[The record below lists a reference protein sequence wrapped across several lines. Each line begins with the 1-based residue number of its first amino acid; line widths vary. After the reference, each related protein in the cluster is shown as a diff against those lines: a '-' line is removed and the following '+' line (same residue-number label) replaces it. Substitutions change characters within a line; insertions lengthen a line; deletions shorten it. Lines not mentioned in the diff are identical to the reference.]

1 MSGILRTVRQLRN
14 SGELRELIKY
24 GIITCVSTAAGL
36 ALRYALL
43 YLFGG
48 RHTFF
53 LSGREF
59 AIEIDDNL
67 AYSAYYIS
75 GTLLMYLLKWFTA
88 RGLKSHTFLPRMIA
102 FAALCLVTMVIG
114 NALLAVLLE
123 LGLHSEIAFWLTC
136 PVTFLVNYLGSRLFV
151 FRDEQLPGNESGGE

>member
-1 MSGILRTVRQLRN
+1 MSGLLRTARKFRD

-24 GIITCVSTAAGL
+24 GVITGVATIAGL
-36 ALRYALL
+36 ALRYVLL

-48 RHTFF
+48 SHTFS

-59 AIEIDDNL
+59 SFEIDDNF

-75 GTLLMYLLKWFTA
+75 STLLMYLLKWFTA
-88 RGLKSHTFLPRMIA
+88 RGLKSGTFLPRMIA
-102 FAALCLVTMVIG
+102 FVALCLVSMVIG
-114 NALLAVLLE
+114 NALLAVLLR
-123 LGLHSEIAFWLTC
+123 LGMHSEIAFWLTC

-151 FRDEQLPGNESGGE
+151 FRDEKLRRNQSDGE